1 MGVTFAVGIF
11 LYCYW
16 SRLTQKKNDHHIYL
30 VMEYCTGS
38 DLSVYIKGRGR
49 LETLDFVPRPGSG
62 ISTANP
68 SVGDK
73 IFWPH
78 PASGG
83 IDERVTRNFLGQLG
97 KLLCDL
103 YRRASDESAAAL
115 KFLRTMDLI
124 HRDLKPQVSMQMGR
138 VCPRLMTRTCCCTR
152 RALPILQKV
161 TRLGYQSSRL
171 RILVSLGSCRLLP
184 WRRLFA
190 ARR

>member
-11 LYCYW
+11 LFCYW

-62 ISTANP
+62 ISTANH

-97 KLLCDL
+97 KLLCDCIDAHL
-103 YRRASDESAAAL
+103 TS
-115 KFLRTMDLI
+115 
-124 HRDLKPQVSMQMGR
+124 Q
-138 VCPRLMTRTCCCTR
+138 
-152 RALPILQKV
+152 LPP
-161 TRLGYQSSRL
+161 SSF
-171 RILVSLGSCRLLP
+171 SGQ
-184 WRRLFA
+184 WT
-190 ARR
+190 